1 MRRVLAGASL
11 ILAAAFLTGCG
22 GDDAADSPDDAS
34 TEEFCDAM
42 EGAPT
47 SEEPSEDELDDW
59 AEELND
65 TGTPDDIGDDE
76 REGFEKFVE
85 TLEDINPDDF
95 DSDAGLED
103 VIEDEDDREK
113 VTAFFAYYG
122 QACFEIP
129 DDIPTE

>member
-1 MRRVLAGASL
+1 MRRLLAGGSL
-11 ILAAAFLTGCG
+11 ILAAAFLTACG
-22 GDDAADSPDDAS
+22 SDASDSPDDAS

-42 EGAPT
+42 EEAPT
-47 SEEPSEDELDDW
+47 SEEPSEDDLDEW

-76 REGFEKFVE
+76 RDGFEKFVE
-85 TLEDINPDDF
+85 TLEDVDPDDF

-122 QACFEIP
+122 QTCFEIP